1 VTTSAQKS
9 GSQNLSAARL
19 AAVQALYQVATT
31 ESDYTQ
37 VVRDFLMGRLGG
49 LAITEDPD
57 TEEETQVMLAQI
69 DQGTFSNL
77 VSQAFAQQE
86 DIDAMIDAN
95 LNAEWPAERLETI
108 LRSILRAAVAELMGA
123 VEAPV
128 RVTISEY
135 VDLAHAFYSGPEPNL
150 VNAILDKIAHA
161 LRGQDLAAS

>member
-1 VTTSAQKS
+1 M
-9 GSQNLSAARL
+9 SAARL

-31 ESDYTQ
+31 GSDYTQ

-77 VSQAFAQQE
+77 VSQAVAQQE

-123 VEAPV
+123 VEAPA

>member
-1 VTTSAQKS
+1 MTSTVAKNR
-9 GSQNLSAARL
+9 SQSLSAARL
-19 AAVQALYQVATT
+19 GAVQALYQVATT
-31 ESDYTQ
+31 DADYTK

-57 TEEETQVMLAQI
+57 TEEETQVMLAEM

-77 VSQAFAQQE
+77 VSQAVAQQD

-95 LNAEWPAERLETI
+95 LSAEWPAERLETI
-108 LRSILRAAVAELMGA
+108 LRSILRTAVAELMGA
-123 VEAPV
+123 VDAPA

-135 VDLAHAFYSGPEPNL
+135 VDLAHAFYSGPEPKL
-150 VNAILDKIAHA
+150 VNAVLDKIAHV